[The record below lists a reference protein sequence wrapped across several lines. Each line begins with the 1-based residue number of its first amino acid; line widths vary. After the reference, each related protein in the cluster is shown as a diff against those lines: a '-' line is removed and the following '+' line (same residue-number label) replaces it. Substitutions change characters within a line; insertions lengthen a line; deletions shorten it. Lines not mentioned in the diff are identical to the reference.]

1 MLFID
6 CKVYKSTTKNNIGYA
21 LKYYKT
27 VKMGFKL
34 LIQNKYKMYKMFHMH
49 WCNFTTLSINTK
61 LIW

>member
-1 MLFID
+1 MFFID

-49 WCNFTTLSINTK
+49 
-61 LIW
+61 